1 LVFGTVFTRGR
12 LAAVEAAERVGG
24 RILEVGVGTGISL
37 PAYSGR
43 SRIVG
48 IDLSEAML
56 RKAQHRVR
64 KFALSNVE
72 RLDVMDAENLSF
84 PSASFDVVVAQYVL
98 STVPHPERALE
109 EFARTLR
116 PGGEIVILTRLGAE
130 AGPRRRME
138 QLLQPIVR
146 PLGWRT
152 DFPWERFGCWIE
164 GRTDL
169 RLMER
174 RAVPPLG
181 HFSLIR
187 IRKADVPLRQHS
199 TGSA

>member
-1 LVFGTVFTRGR
+1 MRSRDLDVATLQRAYRLWAPAYDLVFGTVFTRGR
-12 LAAVEAAERVGG
+12 LAAVEAAKRVGG

-84 PSASFDVVVAQYVL
+84 PDRKSVV
-98 STVPHPERALE
+98 
-109 EFARTLR
+109 
-116 PGGEIVILTRLGAE
+116 
-130 AGPRRRME
+130 
-138 QLLQPIVR
+138 
-146 PLGWRT
+146 
-152 DFPWERFGCWIE
+152 
-164 GRTDL
+164 
-169 RLMER
+169 
-174 RAVPPLG
+174 
-181 HFSLIR
+181 
-187 IRKADVPLRQHS
+187 
-199 TGSA
+199 